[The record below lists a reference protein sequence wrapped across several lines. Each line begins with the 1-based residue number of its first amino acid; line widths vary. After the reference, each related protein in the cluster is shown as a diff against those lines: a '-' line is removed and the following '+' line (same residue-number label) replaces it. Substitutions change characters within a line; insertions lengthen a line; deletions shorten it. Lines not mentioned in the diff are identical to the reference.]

1 MYGTSKCRSALG
13 IALPLLATTVFASVL
28 IGGGIGSPALARDGR
43 GHETASAQ
51 QSTTPGPLT
60 GGPVEVAASEGGEGG
75 FQKVFRIDIGN
86 QAASRAMFLPEPPP
100 GKVTVQLLA
109 TSVGDKTPGEFS
121 FHFAAPEMKELF
133 HTVSEPK
140 GKTVLRGP
148 LVKDGIVFVEPGKF
162 YTLQV
167 IYENPTDRQ
176 VRFLVNAPMVDPSA
190 ALPYARA
197 RCWCAA
203 IPFLTPANGTFSRTI
218 QVGVGPETPPGAKAI
233 VEWPVVSLK

>member
-1 MYGTSKCRSALG
+1 MFVKLRRRPFAVAMPLAVAALLFVPG
-13 IALPLLATTVFASVL
+13 LE
-28 IGGGIGSPALARDGR
+28 
-43 GHETASAQ
+43 HETASAQ
-51 QSTTPGPLT
+51 QSTTPVPLT

-75 FQKVFRIDIGN
+75 FQTILRIDFGN
-86 QAASRAMFLPEPPP
+86 NAASRAMFLPDPAP

-109 TSVGDKTPGEFS
+109 TSVGDKIPGEFS

-133 HTVSEPK
+133 LTVSEPK
-140 GKTVLRGP
+140 GKTVLRGA
-148 LVKDGIVFVEPGKF
+148 LMEDGIAFVEPGKF
-162 YTLQV
+162 YTVQV
-167 IYENPTDRQ
+167 VYKNPTDRE

-203 IPFLTPANGTFSRTI
+203 IPFLVRANGTFSRTI

-233 VEWPVVSLK
+233 VEWPVVSLQSFI

>member
-1 MYGTSKCRSALG
+1 MPVSLRWRAFAAVIPLAAAALLFLPVHGHGGQQTRSLAAEGEAVQFDVLG
-13 IALPLLATTVFASVL
+13 IAS
-28 IGGGIGSPALARDGR
+28 
-43 GHETASAQ
+43 
-51 QSTTPGPLT
+51 
-60 GGPVEVAASEGGEGG
+60 
-75 FQKVFRIDIGN
+75 
-86 QAASRAMFLPEPPP
+86 SRTMFLPEPPP

-109 TSVGDKTPGEFS
+109 TSVGDKIPGEFR

-133 HTVSEPK
+133 LTVSEPK

-148 LVKDGIVFVEPGKF
+148 LVEDGIAFVEPGKL
-162 YTLQV
+162 YTVQV
-167 IYENPTDRQ
+167 VYENPTDRE

-233 VEWPVVSLK
+233 VEWPIVALRSFF